1 MPKSSLNDREPDV
14 QCLRSKLSAAAL
26 LAASW
31 VPPRR
36 RRNHQEQLDRLKHAL
51 AVEVVKQHSAEQIR
65 RHSIDNL
72 VRWRSAGVWGPAY
85 QRWFDVLSS
94 ADDGALYALMVG
106 HDEEANRLRQSPP
119 FVGLLPQP
127 VLEELRT
134 QARRT
139 KTSVQRPAQR

>member
-1 MPKSSLNDREPDV
+1 MNLKLRRIGNSIGVIIPGNVLRDWALSEGDSLELTAEAIR
-14 QCLRSKLSAAAL
+14 
-26 LAASW
+26 
-31 VPPRR
+31 PPRG

-127 VLEELRT
+127 VLEELRA
-134 QARRT
+134 QATR
-139 KTSVQRPAQR
+139 